1 MKFDNL
7 FKQYV
12 AIVAQQSKDPDTK
25 VGAVIVQGDT
35 PISSGW
41 NGLPR
46 GVEDKEERLQR
57 PEKYN
62 WMVHAEANAILNA
75 ARLGVKTDGA
85 TLYINRFPCK
95 DCAGFI
101 IQAGIKRVVLTTTDS
116 SESSKIDVSIEKFR
130 ETQVEVYFGQ
140 TF

>member
-12 AIVAQQSKDPDTK
+12 EIVAHQSKDPDTK

-46 GVEDKEERLQR
+46 GVEDKEERLRR

-62 WMVHAEANAILNA
+62 WMVHSEANAILNA

-85 TLYINRFPCK
+85 TLYTNRYPCK

-101 IQAGIKRVVLTTTDS
+101 IQSGIKQVVLTTTDS
-116 SESSKIDVSIEKFR
+116 SDSSQIDISIEKFR
-130 ETQVEVYFGQ
+130 EGNVEVRFG
-140 TF
+140 